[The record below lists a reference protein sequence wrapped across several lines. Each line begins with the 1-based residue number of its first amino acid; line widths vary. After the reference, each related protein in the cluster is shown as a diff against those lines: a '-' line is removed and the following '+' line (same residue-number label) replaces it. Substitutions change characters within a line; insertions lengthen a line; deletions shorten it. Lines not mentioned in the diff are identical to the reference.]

1 MNKEFPKKIADN
13 VRMHSADPILYV
25 VSDFLSND
33 ECDAFIQASKG
44 KLKPSTVIGSDEHIQ
59 HESRTSE
66 NCWIQHDANEIVH
79 EVSKRLSILVQMPIR
94 NAEQYQLVY
103 YKKGTEYKPH
113 FDSFDY
119 ETEDGKKNWEPGGQR
134 LVTVLAYLNDVQ
146 EGGGTEFPEMGVT
159 INAKKGNVAVFHN
172 TLPLTPTTNHSKV
185 HPRSLHGGM
194 PVIKGEKWMVNLW
207 FRENLRY

>member
-1 MNKEFPKKIADN
+1 MTKEFPKKIADN
-13 VRMHSADPILYV
+13 VTMHSADPILYV
-25 VSDFLSND
+25 VNDFLSNV
-33 ECDAFIQASKG
+33 ECDAFIEASKG
-44 KLKPSTVIGSDEHIQ
+44 KLKPSTVISPDKHIQ

-66 NCWIQHDANEIVH
+66 NCWIEHDANEVVH
-79 EVSKRLSILVQMPIR
+79 EVSKRFSILVQMPIR

-119 ETEDGKKNWEPGGQR
+119 ETDDGKKNWEPGGQR
-134 LVTVLAYLNDVQ
+134 MITVIAYLNDVE
-146 EGGGTEFPEMGVT
+146 EGGETGFPKLG
-159 INAKKGNVAVFHN
+159 IDIPPKKGDAVVFHN
-172 TLPLTPTTNHSKV
+172 TLPIDAGAHPKI

-194 PVIKGEKWMVNLW
+194 PVLKGEKWMVNLW